1 MGAGGVRRIA
11 DRGEVDRPVPSQQ
24 QAHVPVDRRP
34 LRRRELDAQ
43 LGEALIEGVPV
54 GGGQWWSC
62 VDARR
67 ERLALTIQCTP
78 PVSRAARTCAAPLP
92 AATRI
97 AGWPVGLPRSVRF
110 PARVSP
116 IASRTALP
124 FRHGADAGRYGRR
137 PVAVNGVIHQPA
149 GGRWIRG

>member
-1 MGAGGVRRIA
+1 
-11 DRGEVDRPVPSQQ
+11 
-24 QAHVPVDRRP
+24 VPVDGAA
-34 LRRRELDAQ
+34 LCDGKVHAD
-43 LGEALIEGVPV
+43 LGQPRLEGARIR
-54 GGGQWWSC
+54 GGQWWGG

-78 PVSRAARTCAAPLP
+78 PVSRAGRTCAVPLP

-97 AGWPVGLPRSVRF
+97 AAWPVGLPRSVRF

-124 FRHGADAGRYGRR
+124 FRHGADAGRYGWR
-137 PVAVNGVIHQPA
+137 PVAVNGVIHQPP

>member
-1 MGAGGVRRIA
+1 VPIEGA
-11 DRGEVDRPVPSQQ
+11 
-24 QAHVPVDRRP
+24 P
-34 LRRRELDAQ
+34 LRGVQLDADLPQ
-43 LGEALIEGVPV
+43 PGIEGAVV
-54 GGGQWWSC
+54 RGGEGRRD

-78 PVSRAARTCAAPLP
+78 PVCVRSGPARRRSRLRFESQVV
-92 AATRI
+92 
-97 AGWPVGLPRSVRF
+97 VGLPRSVRF

-124 FRHGADAGRYGRR
+124 FRHGADAGRYDRCA
-137 PVAVNGVIHQPA
+137 VAVNGVIHQPR